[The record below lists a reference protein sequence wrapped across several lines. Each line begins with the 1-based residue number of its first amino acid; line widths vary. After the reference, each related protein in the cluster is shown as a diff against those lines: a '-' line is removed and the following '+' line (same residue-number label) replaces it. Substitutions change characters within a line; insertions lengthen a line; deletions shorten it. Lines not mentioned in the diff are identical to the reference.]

1 MKKLFTLI
9 ALAISTSAFADDF
22 SLYYDRTSGEKN
34 TEVSAV
40 SNLQKI
46 IFDHNGNMIVCKKD
60 SSSETIDITS
70 VSRIFFATPTAVDIK
85 KIEKVEKAEKVEN
98 VYDLTGRKIDA
109 SKTLTP
115 GIYIINGQKTII
127 K

>member
-9 ALAISTSAFADDF
+9 ALAVSATAFADDF
-22 SLYYDRTSGEKN
+22 SLYYDLSSGEKN
-34 TEVSAV
+34 TEVSSV

-60 SSSETIDITS
+60 GSSETIDITS

-85 KIEKVEKAEKVEN
+85 KVDLEKKEEVKN
-98 VYDLTGRKIDA
+98 IYDLTGRKVDA

>member
-9 ALAISTSAFADDF
+9 ALAISTSAFADGY
-22 SLYYDRTSGEKN
+22 SLYYDLSSGAKN
-34 TEVSAV
+34 TEVSSV

-46 IFDHNGNMIVCKKD
+46 IFDHNGNMIICKKD
-60 SSSETIDITS
+60 GSSETIDITS

-85 KIEKVEKAEKVEN
+85 KVDSEKKDDVKN
-98 VYDLTGRKIDA
+98 IYDLTGRKVDA